1 LFIFFVSSFLSFFS
15 CCNAYCAFALSSA
28 LRSSIIFGSSPSKSS
43 KDCNV
48 CEISGGGEL
57 PFVVSVFFFFKAF
70 SSSFVFVVVVPSKR
84 PKIACVVPGVRCPR
98 LEDAC
103 AFVLHLDGGRAN
115 EEEREEHEESDF
127 DDE

>member
-1 LFIFFVSSFLSFFS
+1 MENFLSSF
-15 CCNAYCAFALSSA
+15 
-28 LRSSIIFGSSPSKSS
+28 P
-43 KDCNV
+43 
-48 CEISGGGEL
+48 
-57 PFVVSVFFFFKAF
+57 FFFFKA

-84 PKIACVVPGVRCPR
+84 PKIACVVGVRCPR